1 MSNTKKLRE
10 RLIKKLT
17 ELYQLDQ
24 PDLDF
29 GFYRIMQTKA
39 LQIKNFIDKDLL
51 KIIEDAF
58 GQIDEAKKAELEA
71 NIARELEAA
80 KEYGVSDPEK
90 SPKVMEA
97 RSRYELLR
105 DGTTAE
111 ADVYDH
117 LYRFF
122 ERYYARESEFHFVVD
137 QIPTTSL
144 GNY

>member
-17 ELYQLDQ
+17 ELYLLDQ

-58 GQIDEAKKAELEA
+58 GQIDEA
-71 NIARELEAA
+71 
-80 KEYGVSDPEK
+80 
-90 SPKVMEA
+90 
-97 RSRYELLR
+97 
-105 DGTTAE
+105 
-111 ADVYDH
+111 DVYDH